1 MVVIEIFAAITGASI
16 SVAAYAFT
24 GITRRNVESRDS
36 VLRLTMAVESVAEK
50 IQQLHDDFRT
60 DRVEVFGRLN
70 QIEQRI
76 AKLEVKP

>member
-1 MVVIEIFAAITGASI
+1 M
-16 SVAAYAFT
+16 AFT
-24 GITRRNVESRDS
+24 SVSRRSGESRDS

>member
-1 MVVIEIFAAITGASI
+1 
-16 SVAAYAFT
+16 
-24 GITRRNVESRDS
+24 
-36 VLRLTMAVESVAEK
+36 MAVESGAEK

>member
-1 MVVIEIFAAITGASI
+1 M
-16 SVAAYAFT
+16 AFT
-24 GITRRNVESRDS
+24 GNARRSGESRDS

>member
-1 MVVIEIFAAITGASI
+1 MVEILAAVTGASI
-16 SVAAYAFT
+16 SVAAMAFT
-24 GITRRNVESRDS
+24 GVLRRSGESRDS

>member
-1 MVVIEIFAAITGASI
+1 MIEILAAVTGASI
-16 SVAAYAFT
+16 SVAAMAFT
-24 GITRRNVESRDS
+24 GVSRRSGESRDS